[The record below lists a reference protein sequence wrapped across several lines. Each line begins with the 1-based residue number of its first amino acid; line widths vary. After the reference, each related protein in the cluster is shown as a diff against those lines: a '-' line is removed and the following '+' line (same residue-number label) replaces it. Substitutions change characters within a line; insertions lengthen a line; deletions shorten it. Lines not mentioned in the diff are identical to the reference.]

1 LAFRPKKKKLVLN
14 FNKKKKAT
22 VNTDK
27 LAALRKTTFKIAAP
41 AGPKKVK
48 RKRGRAFFASLVGIT
63 FIAVVF
69 FIWAR
74 ARGELSITENAVGSL
89 MAPIQNAVSVAT
101 VWTRDLFRDFF
112 DRDGLRSSYEELLVR
127 VDVLSIRNAELEEAA
142 RENERLK
149 SLLDIS
155 ERYDQQN
162 PIYAKVIGRP
172 PGVWAD
178 TFSVNRGSLDGI
190 SVDMA
195 VITADG
201 LVGSV
206 YDVGLYYSKVRTI
219 IDPQSA
225 VAALVENTRDN
236 GIIQGQ
242 MSANSIDPECYM
254 YYLPRDNDIVPG
266 DRVLTSGMDGK
277 YPKGIPIGII
287 RAVSR
292 EPDASRQYAVVS
304 PLADLSRVEEVIVL
318 RVIVENDSGG
328 ALPMLPDPTSR
339 MYPTESPTPNP
350 DDIVIVLTPTPTPSS
365 DIWTYPTPETG
376 ESPPPEETASPSPGI
391 QATQVP
397 EEIWA
402 EGD

>member
-1 LAFRPKKKKLVLN
+1 
-14 FNKKKKAT
+14 
-22 VNTDK
+22 
-27 LAALRKTTFKIAAP
+27 
-41 AGPKKVK
+41 
-48 RKRGRAFFASLVGIT
+48 
-63 FIAVVF
+63 
-69 FIWAR
+69 
-74 ARGELSITENAVGSL
+74 
-89 MAPIQNAVSVAT
+89 MAPIQNIVSVAVT
-101 VWTRDLFRDFF
+101 WTRDLVRDFF
-112 DRDGLRSSYEELLVR
+112 DRDGLRSGYDDLLVR
-127 VDVLSIRNAELEEAA
+127 VDILSMRNAELEEAA
-142 RENERLK
+142 RENERWKDLW
-149 SLLDIS
+149 DIK

-178 TFSVNRGSLDGI
+178 TFSINRGSLDGI
-190 SVDMA
+190 SVNMA
-195 VITADG
+195 VRTADG

-219 IDPQSA
+219 IDPQSS
-225 VAALVENTRDN
+225 VAGLVESTRDN

-254 YYLPRDNDIVPG
+254 YYLPPDNNIVPG

-292 EPDASRQYAVVS
+292 ELDASRQYAVVS

-318 RVIVENDSGG
+318 RVIVESDSG
-328 ALPMLPDPTSR
+328 ALPMIPDPTSR

-350 DDIVIVLTPTPTPSS
+350 EDIIIVLTPTPTPSS
-365 DIWTYPTPETG
+365 DIWTFPTQDTG
-376 ESPPPEETASPSPGI
+376 ESQPPEETVSPIPSEHTT
-391 QATQVP
+391 AVP
-397 EEIWA
+397 EELWA